1 MIVWIPGLQLDL
13 FAKLCGK
20 FFTWRPA
27 QLFFLLRWIMWSLT
41 GHWLDE
47 GGKSAWKNDISTTSP
62 VTCAVRSRL
71 FVCFCLS
78 THVSNVRVRARFFL
92 IASHCV
98 LRCVHAVS
106 ISSHPSAIYL
116 TRDLFPFLI
125 KSLYIGYHL
134 FKLLDRH
141 FFGSDWS
148 NWMWRVEKMPAF

>member
-20 FFTWRPA
+20 FFTWRPG
-27 QLFFLLRWIMWSLT
+27 QLFFFLRWIMWSLT
-41 GHWLDE
+41 GHWSDE
-47 GGKSAWKNDISTTSP
+47 GGKSAWKNDISTTYP

-98 LRCVHAVS
+98 HTS
-106 ISSHPSAIYL
+106 YL
-116 TRDLFPFLI
+116 SREPRVYPCKFFLAGV
-125 KSLYIGYHL
+125 KFYR
-134 FKLLDRH
+134 FNAKNWH
-141 FFGSDWS
+141 FWQILHEKVAFFYRFNAK
-148 NWMWRVEKMPAF
+148 NWRFSV